1 MEQWK
6 IYKITGNGPT
16 RWGHRIY
23 EVSDQGNVKI
33 NGNIIEPKLHSNGYL
48 VCAHFFIHRA
58 VAELF
63 IPNTENKPFV
73 DHINTNKLDNRAEN
87 LRWVTR
93 KENANNPLT
102 IKHNSEGQLGRVA
115 WNKGKI
121 TPIEVRKKQ
130 SESRKIYLQRKRE
143 SKLNSL

>member
-1 MEQWK
+1 MEEWK

-23 EVSDQGNVKI
+23 EVSNQGNVKI
-33 NGNIIEPKLHSNGYL
+33 NGNIIEPKLRNNGYL
-48 VCAHFFIHRA
+48 ACGGFFIHRA

-73 DHINTNKLDNRAEN
+73 DHINTNKLDNRAKN

-102 IKHNSEGQLGRVA
+102 RKHNTQAQLGRIP

-130 SESRKIYLQRKRE
+130 SDSRKYIYKEKE
-143 SKLNSL
+143 SLEL